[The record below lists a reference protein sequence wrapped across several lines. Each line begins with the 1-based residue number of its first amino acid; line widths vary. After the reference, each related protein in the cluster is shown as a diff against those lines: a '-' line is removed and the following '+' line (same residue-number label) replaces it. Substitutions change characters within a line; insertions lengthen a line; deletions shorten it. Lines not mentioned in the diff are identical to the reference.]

1 MNNKI
6 QQGGDMRLKVK
17 FEIDID
23 DGYTDDQIREWI
35 RFELH
40 DNGSISLKNPLHHKA
55 LKPVPFSVMIITHAG
70 DSI

>member
-1 MNNKI
+1 
-6 QQGGDMRLKVK
+6 MRLKVK

-23 DGYTDDQIREWI
+23 DGYTDDQIKEWI

-55 LKPVPFSVMIITHAG
+55 LKPVPFSVMIKT
-70 DSI
+70 

>member
-40 DNGSISLKNPLHHKA
+40 DNGSIALNNPLRKKE
-55 LKPVPFSVMIITHAG
+55 LKPMPFSVKIIYLY
-70 DSI
+70 